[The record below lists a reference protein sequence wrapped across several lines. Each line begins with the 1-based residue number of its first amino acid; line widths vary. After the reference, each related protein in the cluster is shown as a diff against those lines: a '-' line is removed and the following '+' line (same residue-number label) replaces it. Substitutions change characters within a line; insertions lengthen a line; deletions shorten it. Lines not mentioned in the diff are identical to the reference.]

1 MYLAVLSLLQLL
13 QACAPNVSPYTMAA
27 IVRVESGGNTLAIR
41 DNTIDRTYAPV
52 DAREAE
58 AWANQ
63 LLGMGHSLD
72 LGIAQINSAN
82 LPRLRLSV
90 HQVFDPCA
98 NLHGG
103 ATILSEDYA
112 AAAGHFGAGQFA
124 LRRAIGAYNSG
135 SLFAGQSYVNEILAA
150 AGLGPETDYP
160 QAQTA
165 ATTTQ
170 PAATKHHSM
179 SSAPSAGY
187 TVEHTVGS
195 PVSVYVGTP

>member
-72 LGIAQINSAN
+72 LGLAQINSAN

-90 HQVFDPCA
+90 HQVFEPCA

-112 AAAGHFGAGQFA
+112 AAASRFGSGQFA
-124 LRRAIGAYNSG
+124 LRRALGAYNSG

-165 ATTTQ
+165 AANTQ
-170 PAATKHHSM
+170 PAAMKHRSV